1 MWHWGFGEAA
11 PRCQPRP
18 GPVQPWRMALGRPV
32 NEPVSML
39 TRFRRELFSD
49 PNGSLALIRRLFLE
63 HGRAHLRRYGVAL
76 ALMAAGAACTA
87 GTAFIVGRGI
97 DQAYSERNF
106 AGVAAVGVALIVMFV
121 LKGLATYGQ
130 AVSMARIGYEIV
142 ADNQRRMFDKLVAQ
156 DASFYADRHS
166 SEFAARINFG
176 AGSASA
182 VMNLVVNSL
191 GRDLLSLIGLVVVMV
206 WKAPFLA
213 IIAFVVMPP
222 AVLTVRKLMKR
233 VRAITMT
240 QFGGGADILKTMQ
253 ETIQGFKVIKAFN
266 LETSVRDQVYDSI
279 AQVERASNKL
289 ARVANRSTPLMEALG
304 GVAIAL
310 VFVYGGYR
318 VLVLNLPPGELFSF
332 ITAFLLAYEPAK
344 RLAKVNIDLHNALVG
359 VQVLFEVLDIPD
371 RRQEAPKPAVAVT
384 RGAVEFDRVSFAY
397 KAGSPV
403 LRQLSFVA
411 QPGAVTA
418 FVGPSGGGKST
429 IFNLVLALYR
439 PDGGAIRIDG
449 QDYGTVSEESIR
461 RQIAFVG
468 QDVFLFHGTIRHNIG
483 LGRPGASE
491 ADIVAA
497 AKAAHAD
504 GFISQFPDGYDTMVG
519 EHGAQLSG
527 GQRQR
532 VAIARAL
539 IRDAPVIL
547 LDEPTAALDTES
559 ERAVQDAMGKLI
571 KGRTTLVIAHRLHT
585 IAQAD
590 MIHVVEKGAIVESGR
605 HAELLARP
613 GRYAAFHRMRFE
625 QEAAE

>member
-1 MWHWGFGEAA
+1 
-11 PRCQPRP
+11 
-18 GPVQPWRMALGRPV
+18 
-32 NEPVSML
+32 ML
-39 TRFRRELFSD
+39 TRFWRGLFAD
-49 PNGSLALIRRLFLE
+49 PNGSPALIRRLLLE
-63 HGRAHLRRYGVAL
+63 HGSNHARRYAMSL
-76 ALMAAGAACTA
+76 AMMAAGAACTA

-106 AGVAAVGVALIVMFV
+106 AGVAAVGVALIVMFAV
-121 LKGLATYGQ
+121 KGLATYGQ
-130 AVSMARIGYEIV
+130 AVTMSRIGNEII
-142 ADNQRRMFDKLVAQ
+142 ADNQRRMFDKLLAQ
-156 DASFYADRHS
+156 GAGFYADRHS
-166 SEFAARINFG
+166 SEFAARITYG
-176 AGSASA
+176 AGSAA
-182 VMNLVVNSL
+182 QVLNLVVNTL
-191 GRDLLSLIGLVVVMV
+191 GRDLLSLVGLVAVMV
-206 WKAPFLA
+206 WKAPLLS
-213 IIAFVVMPP
+213 IAAFMVMPP

-233 VRAITMT
+233 VRAIALT

-253 ETIQGFKVIKAFN
+253 ETIQGFKIIKAFN
-266 LETSVRDQVYDSI
+266 LETAVRDQVYESI
-279 AQVERASNKL
+279 ASVERASNKL
-289 ARVANRSTPLMEALG
+289 ARVSNRSTPLMEALG
-304 GVAIAL
+304 GCAIAV
-310 VFVYGGYR
+310 VFIYGGYR

-344 RLAKVNIDLHNALVG
+344 RIARLNIDLHNALTG
-359 VQVLFEVLDIPD
+359 VQVLFDVLDIPD
-371 RRQEAPKPAVAVT
+371 RKHEAPRPAIAVA
-384 RGAVEFDRVSFAY
+384 RGAIEFDRVSFAY
-397 KAGSPV
+397 KEGSPV
-403 LRQLSFVA
+403 LRQLSFTA
-411 QPGAVTA
+411 QPGEVTA

-449 QDYGTVSEESIR
+449 QDFGAVSEESIR

-497 AKAAHAD
+497 ARAAHAD
-504 GFISQFPDGYDTMVG
+504 QFIAQFPDGYDTMVG

-532 VAIARAL
+532 IAIARAL
-539 IRDAPVIL
+539 IRDAPIIL

-559 ERAVQDAMGKLI
+559 ERFVQDAMGKLI

-590 MIHVVEKGAIVESGR
+590 MIHVVERGTIVESGR
-605 HAELLARP
+605 HAELLARL